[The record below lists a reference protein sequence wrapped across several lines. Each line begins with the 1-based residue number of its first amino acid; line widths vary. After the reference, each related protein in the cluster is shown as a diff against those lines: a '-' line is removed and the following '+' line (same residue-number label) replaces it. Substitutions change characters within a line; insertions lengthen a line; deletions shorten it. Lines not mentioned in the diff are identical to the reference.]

1 MSNRSISEQINT
13 WVQTL
18 GIIVAGIW
26 AASIFLYKEYNEPAN
41 ITAHLELKKI
51 GAYPLKTNGQSTS
64 VLIVEMKASIKN
76 PSSRRVELLP
86 SVWAAYGRD
95 VEYDQ
100 NRDDKSFIYMA
111 DSALAKPLGIMER
124 GFTGKHRTLLSTGRL
139 FTDWY
144 LDPNEESEQTQIL
157 RIPSNTFEELDVDAF
172 FPTAVHKNALDMKWS
187 IDSIRIKPTLL
198 HFGNEVDTSKVD
210 AFREKPYVYQYLT
223 TRNQLYLR

>member
-1 MSNRSISEQINT
+1 MSNRSISQEINT

-26 AASIFLYKEYNEPAN
+26 AASIFLYKEDNEPAN
-41 ITAHLELKKI
+41 ITAHLEVKKI
-51 GAYPLKTNGQSTS
+51 GAYPVKKNGQSIST
-64 VLIVEMKASIKN
+64 LIIEMKVSIKN

-86 SVWAAYGRD
+86 SVWAAYGCNT
-95 VEYDQ
+95 EFDQ
-100 NRDDKSFIYMA
+100 AQNDQSFIHTA

-124 GFTGKHRTLLSTGRL
+124 GFARQRRTIVSTGRL

-157 RIPSNTFEELDVDAF
+157 RIPANNFDELDIDTF
-172 FPTAVHKNALDMKWS
+172 FPTAVHKNGLDMKWS
-187 IDSIRIKPTLL
+187 IDSNRIKPTLL

-210 AFREKPYVYQYLT
+210 SFREKPFVYQYLT
-223 TRNQLYLR
+223 ARNQLCLR